1 MPTCTPT
8 PSEMLIPEL
17 YLTDREALA
26 TASIIECEI
35 SSRTQRKNIETHEN
49 KSYRVIK

>member
-17 YLTDREALA
+17 YLIDREALT

-35 SSRTQRKNIETHEN
+35 ASRTQRK
-49 KSYRVIK
+49 RVE